1 MSERRGDPLRS
12 GRSLD
17 ALYAEVLG
25 AGGSLPRIRE
35 VLLRHAP
42 EESTLRSLLRRP
54 VAVPLLEHLGATP
67 PWSERPGV
75 LGAVVLNPR
84 VPRALALRLVS
95 ALYWRDLADVAAT
108 PRVDGAVRA
117 RAEAML
123 QERLTELRL
132 GERITL
138 ARLAT
143 PALLRPLLAD
153 RDPRVLETVLRN
165 PRLREEDV
173 VLAVRRDT
181 VSRGLLEAVA
191 ASTRWQE
198 SYAVRLALVLQPRT
212 PLGLSL
218 GRIRTLLRRD
228 LLRVADAD
236 ELVPVIRAAALRVA
250 EGESG

>member
-1 MSERRGDPLRS
+1 MTERPRPAPG
-12 GRSLD
+12 GVD

-25 AGGSLPRIRE
+25 AGGSPPRIRE
-35 VLLRHAP
+35 VLRRNAP

-54 VAVPLLEHLGATP
+54 VAVPFLEHLGATP

-84 VPRALALRLVS
+84 APRALALRLIS
-95 ALYWRDLADVAAT
+95 SLYWRDLADVAAT
-108 PRVDGAVRA
+108 LRVDGAVRS

-123 QERLTELRL
+123 QDKLSELRL

-143 PALLRPLLAD
+143 PALLRALLAD
-153 RDPRVLETVLRN
+153 PDPRVLETALRN
-165 PRLREEDV
+165 PRVREEGV
-173 VLAVRRDT
+173 VLAVRRAT
-181 VSRGLLEAVA
+181 ASRALLESVA
-191 ASTRWQE
+191 ASSRWQE

-218 GRIRTLLRRD
+218 GRISALLRRD
-228 LLRVADAD
+228 LLRVAEND
-236 ELVPVIRAAALRVA
+236 ELLPLIRAAALRVA
-250 EGESG
+250 ANQSG